1 MYRNLIA
8 AGTLDRRREGGR
20 VGGMKKLL
28 SFFAVALLLAGCGEQ
43 AQKEAVVEQWAEWE
57 ANPEPY
63 GGLETLAKIRK
74 AKESGTTRLDLSGNQ
89 ITDVTPL
96 AELTKLE
103 WLLLFNNQIPDD
115 QKEMLKKA
123 LPNCDISF

>member
-1 MYRNLIA
+1 
-8 AGTLDRRREGGR
+8 
-20 VGGMKKLL
+20 MK
-28 SFFAVALLLAGCGEQ
+28 VTLLALFVGLLMVGCGDGGDSTASEGNRTT
-43 AQKEAVVEQWAEWE
+43 AQPVVVVEQWAEWE

-123 LPNCDISF
+123 LPNCRISF